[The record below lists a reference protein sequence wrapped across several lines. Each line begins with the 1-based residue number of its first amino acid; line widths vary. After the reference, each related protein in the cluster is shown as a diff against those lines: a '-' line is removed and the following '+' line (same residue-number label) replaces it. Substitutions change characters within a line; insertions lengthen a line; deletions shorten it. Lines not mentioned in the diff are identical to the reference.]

1 MTRVFLAGL
10 TLALAGSLGIA
21 APGLAAQ
28 APAQAPAQEQKPKPR
43 FVQPVKGVADV
54 GFLKPV
60 VKVDKGEVV
69 TTIKIK
75 NLSTAAIAGLKIDEY
90 WYDKAGNMLPGDSK
104 RLRQPLLP
112 GEVVTVELRTPKN
125 PKMDRNSYQFTHAYG
140 QVKTKI
146 LTKID

>member
-140 QVKTKI
+140 QVKTKV
-146 LTKID
+146 LNKIE

>member
-75 NLSTAAIAGLKIDEY
+75 NLSTAAIAGLKVDEY

-125 PKMDRNSYQFTHAYG
+125 AKMDRNSYQFTHAYG
-140 QVKTKI
+140 QVKTKV
-146 LTKID
+146 LNKID

>member
-75 NLSTAAIAGLKIDEY
+75 NLSTAAIAGLKVDEY

>member
-1 MTRVFLAGL
+1 
-10 TLALAGSLGIA
+10 
-21 APGLAAQ
+21 
-28 APAQAPAQEQKPKPR
+28 
-43 FVQPVKGVADV
+43 V

-75 NLSTAAIAGLKIDEY
+75 NLSSAAIAGLKIDEY

-125 PKMDRNSYQFTHAYG
+125 AKMDRNSYQFTHAYG
-140 QVKTKI
+140 QVKTKV
-146 LTKID
+146 LNKID

>member
-140 QVKTKI
+140 QVKTKV
-146 LTKID
+146 LNKID

>member
-75 NLSTAAIAGLKIDEY
+75 NLSTAAIAGLKVDEY

-140 QVKTKI
+140 QVKTKV
-146 LTKID
+146 LNKID